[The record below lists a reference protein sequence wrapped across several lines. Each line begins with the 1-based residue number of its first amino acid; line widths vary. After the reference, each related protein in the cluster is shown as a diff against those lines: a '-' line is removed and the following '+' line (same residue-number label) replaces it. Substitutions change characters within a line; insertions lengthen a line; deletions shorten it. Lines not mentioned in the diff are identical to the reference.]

1 MRLLIVSGRSGSGKT
16 SALHL
21 LEDEGF
27 TCIDNLPVNLLP
39 DLIKQISS
47 GPDADSRAF
56 AIGIDA
62 RNIIGDLSKVSELLA
77 NAPLARHQYQIIF
90 LDSAN
95 DVLLKR
101 FSETRRKHPL
111 SNGNTGL
118 GEAVEKEHQI
128 LAPIA
133 SQADLTIDTSK
144 FSLHEL
150 RSTIKQLVVGHDREG
165 MAVMLRSFGYKF
177 GIPVDV
183 DFIFDVRCLPNPYW
197 SSVLRDHSGLE
208 QAVIDYLDG
217 EQDVEEMYQDI
228 LNYLRK
234 WIPKFENNNR
244 SYLTVAIGCTG
255 GWHRSV
261 YMCERLAN
269 ALKKDYKNVQARHRQ
284 VKDKA
289 EH

>member
-27 TCIDNLPVNLLP
+27 TCIDNLPVDLLA

-47 GPDADSRAF
+47 APGAEHSDF

-62 RNIIGDLSKVSELLA
+62 RNIMGDLSRVAEVLSQ
-77 NAPLARHQYQIIF
+77 APLERNQYQIVF
-90 LDSAN
+90 LDSAD

-111 SNGNTGL
+111 SDEFTGL
-118 GEAVEKEHQI
+118 AEAIEREHNI

-133 SQADLTIDTSK
+133 SQADITVDTSK

-150 RSTIKQLVVGHDREG
+150 RSTIKHLVVGHDREG
-165 MAVMLRSFGYKF
+165 MAVMLKSFGYKF
-177 GIPVDV
+177 GVPVDV

-197 SSVLRDHSGLE
+197 SAHLRDHSGLE
-208 QAVIDYLDG
+208 PAVIEYLG
-217 EQDVEEMYQDI
+217 SEQEVEDMYQDI

-244 SYLTVAIGCTG
+244 SYLTVAVGCTG

-261 YMCERLAN
+261 YMCERLAK
-269 ALKKDYKNVQARHRQ
+269 ALKTDYKNVQTRHRQ
-284 VKDKA
+284 LEAKA
-289 EH
+289 